1 MKKRIKFIAGIVA
14 ACAVLSSCGFG
25 ADSGSNDSNNSESSS
40 EAEIDLREFESDNK
54 FITFADLPP
63 DALSEKALNVYK
75 DLGMTVCLL
84 GEDYVSFTDKQG
96 NITDGYKKSIENIEK
111 SGMEVWIRNYRNS
124 YDYFQNDS
132 EKEGSNYGVPYIRP
146 VRNVTTELQS
156 YNGLS
161 GFYMADEPYMYS
173 LEDNPL
179 TTGYGFD
186 ESLFAALDQYDE
198 LINWKNQYYP
208 DDFFHMNMVPSSSI
222 DHYKG
227 YTYEE
232 FIRSYVNRIIK
243 RLTSGGRS
251 VCLDNY
257 PFGFDNK
264 TKISDSYLSD
274 ILTAA
279 RVCKEYNDNVQTDR
293 KATFGICLQ
302 TFENMTS
309 SVRLKDIE
317 CPEEVTFQLYT
328 GMATGANLFEYF
340 CYRSIAGMKGILDDN
355 GNARIYDI
363 VKSANESALWYA
375 SVLGAFEWQGIKTS
389 FASVESQIENRT
401 AFDIVENYV
410 LQNAGCLGAVT
421 SKLDTL
427 IGCFKKGE
435 RDGYMFVNYTAPY
448 NKETDV
454 VTVEFKGKSKAA
466 IYQGGTV
473 KVVHL
478 AEGKIRLTLKS
489 GDAAFVIPV

>member
-1 MKKRIKFIAGIVA
+1 MKKSIKFIAGIVS
-14 ACAVLSSCGFG
+14 ACALFCSCGTG
-25 ADSGSNDSNNSESSS
+25 NDSGANGASDATSDVK
-40 EAEIDLREFESDNK
+40 IDLTEFESDNK

-63 DALSEKALNVYK
+63 DAFSEKALSAYK

-84 GEDYVSFTDKQG
+84 GEDFVSFTDKQG

-132 EKEGSNYGVPYIRP
+132 EKEGSNYGIPYTRP
-146 VRNVTTELQS
+146 VRNITTELQEYS
-156 YNGLS
+156 GLS

-173 LEDNPL
+173 LEDNPA
-179 TTGYGFD
+179 TTGNGYD

-198 LINWKNQYYP
+198 LIKWKNQYYP

-227 YTYEE
+227 YTYEQ
-232 FIRSYVNRIIK
+232 FIRSYVDNIVK
-243 RLTSGGRS
+243 KLTSGGRS

-257 PFGFDNK
+257 PFGVENK

-279 RVCKEYNDNVQTDR
+279 RVCKEYNDSAEENQ

-309 SVRLKDIE
+309 SVKLKDIE
-317 CPEEVTFQLYT
+317 CPEEVTFQMYT

-375 SVLGAFEWQGIKTS
+375 SVLGAFEWQGIRTS

-401 AFDIVENYV
+401 AFDIVQNYV
-410 LQNAGCLGAVT
+410 VEDAGCLGAVS

-427 IGCFKKGE
+427 VGCFKKGE
-435 RDGYMFVNYTAPY
+435 QDGYMFVNYTAPY
-448 NKETDV
+448 NKETDI
-454 VTVEFKGKSKAA
+454 VTVGFNGKTKVA
-466 IYQGGTV
+466 IYQGGEV
-473 KVVHL
+473 KVVPL
-478 AEGKIRLTLKS
+478 AEGKIRLTLKA